1 MIQQH
6 KQLILDFLPNQQQ
19 FNQMPGSFGSQNE
32 QSMSMGS
39 FGPPHQQPGAEL
51 SQGSGAA
58 PPAPDVLNSPTT
70 PMPMQMLRN
79 RRNMEPFSTSGRGTN
94 ICVKSKLVKYYYF
107 QLTVG
112 VTWLTTVSSVPG

>member
-1 MIQQH
+1 
-6 KQLILDFLPNQQQ
+6 
-19 FNQMPGSFGSQNE
+19 MPGSFGPQND

-39 FGPPHQQPGAEL
+39 FGPPGVEL

-107 QLTVG
+107 
-112 VTWLTTVSSVPG
+112 